1 MVGTVAP
8 VRCRNHTTDAR
19 SPVCSRRLRGLR
31 VLDTR
36 CVATLLSKTP
46 DLGALSSHVAGRPL
60 TLRRMRWSQSFV
72 PTLRDAPADAEAASH
87 RLLVRAGFIR
97 QLHSGHYSLLPLG
110 LRVHNKVADVVRAEM
125 NAIGGQE
132 FLLPALHPAELWQRS
147 GRWSLVG
154 AEMFRFRD
162 RNDADVVLGMTHEEV
177 FAALAAEMSSYR
189 DLPQT
194 WYQIQ
199 TKFRD
204 EPRPRSGLLRVREFM
219 MKDSYSFDLD
229 EAGLDA
235 SFEAHR
241 EAYLRIFE
249 RLDLEVMAVQAS
261 SGAMGGDA
269 SVEFM
274 VASPVGEDDVARCAN
289 CGYRANVERA
299 RAAVPPVDDPP
310 PPVAPERFATPGV
323 RTIDALAAFDGDAP
337 AQRQIKTMVMML
349 DDELALALVRGDH
362 QLNLQKLT
370 DCTGAAEVRPATGA
384 EALALLG
391 AQPGSLGAVGV
402 TGVPIYVDEALR
414 GRSSM
419 TTGANEDDW
428 HLRGV
433 DVERDIGDPCWADL
447 REVAAGEPCI
457 ECGSPLEIVRCI
469 EAGHIFKLGRKYSEA
484 MGVSV
489 LDADGAARTPIMGS
503 YGIGIGRAMAAVAE
517 THHDEHGLCWPV
529 AVAPFE
535 AVVAVLDPSDDAQ
548 CAAGDA
554 LYRELA
560 VLGIDCLYDDRALRP
575 GPKLADT
582 ELVGIP
588 YRVTVGARSLAE
600 GNVEVTKRVG
610 RETRLVALADAAGD
624 VAASVSARRG

>member
-1 MVGTVAP
+1 
-8 VRCRNHTTDAR
+8 
-19 SPVCSRRLRGLR
+19 
-31 VLDTR
+31 
-36 CVATLLSKTP
+36 
-46 DLGALSSHVAGRPL
+46 
-60 TLRRMRWSQSFV
+60 MRWSESFI
-72 PTLRDAPADAEAASH
+72 PTLRDAPADATAASH

-125 NAIGGQE
+125 NAIGAQE

-147 GRWSLVG
+147 GRWNLVG

-241 EAYLRIFE
+241 EAYLRIFG

-274 VASPVGEDDVARCAN
+274 VASQVGEDDVARCGS

-310 PPVAPERFATPGV
+310 SPEAPERFATPGV
-323 RTIDALAAFDGDAP
+323 RTIEALAAFDGGAP

-349 DDELALALVRGDH
+349 DGELALALVRGDH
-362 QLNLQKLT
+362 QLNLQKLA
-370 DCTGAAEVRPATGA
+370 DCSAAAELRPATA
-384 EALALLG
+384 EEAHAQLG
-391 AQPGSLGAVGV
+391 AHPGSLGAVGV

-433 DVERDIGDPCWADL
+433 DVERDIDAPRWADL

-457 ECGSPLEIVRCI
+457 ECGSPLEVVRCI

-517 THHDEHGLCWPV
+517 THHDERGLCWPV

-535 AVVAVLDPSDDAQ
+535 AVVAVLDPADAAQ
-548 CAAGDA
+548 SAAGDA
-554 LYRELA
+554 LYRDMA
-560 VLGIDCLYDDRALRP
+560 ALGIDCLYDERALRP

-588 YRVTVGARSLAE
+588 YRITVGARSLAE

-610 RETRLVALADAAGD
+610 RETHLVALPDAARE
-624 VAASVSARRG
+624 VAALVTADRR